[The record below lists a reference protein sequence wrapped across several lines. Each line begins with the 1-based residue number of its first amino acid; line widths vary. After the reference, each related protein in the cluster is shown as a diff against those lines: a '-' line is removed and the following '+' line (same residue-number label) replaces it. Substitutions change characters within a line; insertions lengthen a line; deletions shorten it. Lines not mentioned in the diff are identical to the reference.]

1 MGGEPGGPGQHLG
14 AERNVGSAQLPW
26 TPAAILSL
34 SILWGWAVLFC
45 GPPALRGTMP
55 NTAGD
60 MGTGQQ
66 GPGGCPECVFRQMQ
80 HPL

>member
-1 MGGEPGGPGQHLG
+1 MGGEPGGPRQHLG

-34 SILWGWAVLFC
+34 SILWGWAVLFG